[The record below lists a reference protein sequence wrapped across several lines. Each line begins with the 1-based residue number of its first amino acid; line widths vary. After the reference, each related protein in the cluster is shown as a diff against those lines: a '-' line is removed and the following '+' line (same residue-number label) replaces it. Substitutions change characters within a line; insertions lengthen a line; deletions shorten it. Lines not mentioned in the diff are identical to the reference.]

1 MARDD
6 FDQTA
11 GKGLDLPTYEAL
23 ELFGFSDEDRLYS
36 LPIPEEGPLSETVT
50 EAFDL
55 LANLLNNTGLEAEL
69 EPLMWGFVNLLHRRA
84 ERIAQAV
91 DRLVL
96 DLKASREAQDSSEV
110 RDTELQKLIVRAEH
124 GEFCQ
129 TAFEQLRDAAI
140 ARYEECFKKAW
151 TPSTGSVAGRVL
163 TAAIIDARDF
173 ERARKARTAQAF
185 DPGGI
190 PIIAFGDF
198 GYTDYE
204 RVNRVMDSVFSF
216 YPGMTLHHPGGNKGF
231 GVIIREWAR
240 TRKVNQVQHEPDFKL
255 GKAAAFRRNDKML
268 ELSPA
273 LVVLFGE
280 ASLTLN
286 MGQKAEAKKFKVIRR

>member
-1 MARDD
+1 MARDQQ
-6 FDQTA
+6 DQETE
-11 GKGLDLPTYEAL
+11 KSLDLPTYEAL
-23 ELFGFSDEDRLYS
+23 ELFGFTDEDRLYT

-55 LANLLNNTGLEAEL
+55 LASLLNNTGLEAEL
-69 EPLMWGFVNLLHRRA
+69 EPLMWGFVNLLHRRT
-84 ERIAQAV
+84 ERISQTV

-96 DLKASREAQDSSEV
+96 DLKAAREEYDASEV
-110 RDTELQKLIVRAEH
+110 KDTQLQNLIIRAKH

-140 ARYEECFKKAW
+140 ARYEDCFKKAW
-151 TPSTGSVAGRVL
+151 TPSTGSIAARAL
-163 TAAIIDARDF
+163 TAAMIDARDF

-190 PIIAFGDF
+190 PVIAFGDF
-198 GYTDYE
+198 GFTDYE
-204 RVNRVMDSVFSF
+204 RVDRVMDTVFRL

-231 GVIIREWAR
+231 GVIIRNWAR
-240 TRKVNQVQHEPDFKL
+240 TRKVNQVEHAPDFKL
-255 GKAAAFRRNDKML
+255 GKSAAFRRNDKML